1 VIFVPFVAKIFV
13 PFVPFVAMVFV
24 LFVAC
29 PSGASWRI
37 PRHGNARR
45 SRLSA
50 LTPKSGCHAGGMR

>member
-13 PFVPFVAMVFV
+13 PFVAKVFV